1 MGNWWKEAVFYQ
13 IYPRSFYDSNND
25 GIGDLNGITKKL
37 DYLSDLG
44 IDAIWLSPFFKSPMA
59 DFGYDISDYRDVD
72 PIFGTLSDFDTLLNE
87 AHKRGIKIIIDQVY
101 NHTSD
106 QHPWFLESKSSRD
119 NPKADWYIWQDPKPD
134 GSPPNNWLSF
144 FAGIKDE
151 PAWQWDDNRKQ
162 YYLRLFAKEQ
172 PDLNWRNPEVK
183 KAIFE
188 NIKFWLDRG
197 VDGFRFDVV
206 SLYYKDPELR
216 DTTLNP
222 YRADNPNKF
231 RRYNMFPIAGRPE
244 TLLAV
249 EEIRKIMDSYGDI
262 VGVGEVATDRGLVG
276 YLDFVIPGRLH
287 LAFNFEFLH
296 IDTLDP
302 NAINKL
308 VIETDKIYNSIAW
321 PSYVLGNHDVTRVIS
336 RFAKYVNDKEA
347 LAKALATL
355 LLTLRGTPFIYYGEE
370 IGMENTHV
378 PYEKIMDPLGKN
390 LWPEAEGRDV
400 VRTPMQWDDS
410 EYAGFSRVE
419 PWLPVNEN
427 KKWIN
432 VKRES
437 RDPNSILS
445 YYKRLIRKRKES
457 AALKRG
463 EYRAIIEEADSI
475 LLYRRFIEDEEKL
488 VLVNLKED
496 TVTCNLPSLDLIG
509 TYKVYFGTHR
519 EEGDMLTGKIKV
531 APFEAIIFEEKR

>member
-1 MGNWWKEAVFYQ
+1 MKDWWKGAVFYQ
-13 IYPRSFYDSNND
+13 IYPRSFYDTNSD
-25 GIGDLNGITKKL
+25 GIGDLEGIRRKL
-37 DYLSDLG
+37 DYLLDLG
-44 IDAIWLSPFFKSPMA
+44 IDAIWISPFFKSPMA
-59 DFGYDISDYRDVD
+59 DFGYDISDYKDVD
-72 PIFGTLSDFDTLLNE
+72 PIFGRLSDFDRLLKD
-87 AHKRGIKIIIDQVY
+87 AHEKGIKIIIDQVY
-101 NHTSD
+101 NHTSNE
-106 QHPWFLESKSSRD
+106 HPWFLESKKSR
-119 NPKADWYIWQDPKPD
+119 NNEKADWYIWKDPKPD

-151 PAWQWDDNRKQ
+151 SAWEWCEERGQ

-183 KAIFE
+183 KAVMDSIR
-188 NIKFWLDRG
+188 FWLDRG

-206 SLYYKDPELR
+206 SLYYKDPTFR

-222 YRADNPNKF
+222 YRADLPNKF
-231 RRYNMFPIAGRPE
+231 ARYNMFPFAGRPE

-249 EEIRKIMDSYGDI
+249 EEIRKLMDEYEDI

-296 IDTLDP
+296 INSLDP
-302 NAINKL
+302 SAINKL
-308 VIETDKIYNSIAW
+308 IIETDRVFNTIAW
-321 PSYVLGNHDVTRVIS
+321 PSYVLGNHDVTRIIS
-336 RFAKYVNDKEA
+336 RFANEVKDKEK
-347 LAKALATL
+347 LAKVLATL

-410 EYAGFSRVE
+410 EYAGFSEVE

-427 KKWIN
+427 RKWIN
-432 VKRES
+432 VKDES
-437 RDPNSILS
+437 SDPSSVFS
-445 YYKRLIRKRKES
+445 YYKSLIRARKES
-457 AALKRG
+457 KALSFG
-463 EYRAIIEEADSI
+463 EYRPIITETQDI
-475 LLYRRFIEDEEKL
+475 LFYKRFIDDEIKYVIINLTEKS
-488 VLVNLKED
+488 VK
-496 TVTCNLPSLDLIG
+496 CNITNWDLLG
-509 TYKVYFGTHR
+509 KYRVYIGTHR
-519 EEGDMLTGKIKV
+519 KKGEVLEGEIQISPLEGLV
-531 APFEAIIFEEKR
+531 FER